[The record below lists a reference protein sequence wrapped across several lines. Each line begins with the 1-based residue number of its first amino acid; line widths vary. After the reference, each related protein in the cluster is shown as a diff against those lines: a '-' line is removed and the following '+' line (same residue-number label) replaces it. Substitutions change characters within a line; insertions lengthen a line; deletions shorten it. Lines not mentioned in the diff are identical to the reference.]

1 VQLLLDKGSHG
12 LPLLGRSDYKL
23 HKGSPMTI
31 LTLLYHSFA
40 VFTRRFCDGIE
51 IIMNYRLSGLRNEE
65 FCGKISVVFENGG
78 IFYE

>member
-51 IIMNYRLSGLRNEE
+51 IIMNYVFWGCATE
-65 FCGKISVVFENGG
+65 FFVVKYKEKTRRKAFL
-78 IFYE
+78 